1 MAIYLKKFETQAA
14 YEAAESS
21 LILPNVS
28 LTVDNNTVHYN
39 PISPTPPTPTY
50 ESVDLGL
57 PSGTKWAKCNVGA
70 DTETEYGLY
79 YKFAS
84 GIYDG
89 YNNEFYGESG
99 TDGTTMSPS
108 LDSAKC
114 IMGGDWHTP
123 TKTQCEELLSN
134 TTQQWTSINGVNG
147 CKFTSSNGNYIFI
160 PASGHIFS
168 GSLSADGTEARVWTS
183 TIKYSS
189 DSAYVLSLE
198 NGSYSVTSNWQ
209 YISYTVRGVKDN

>member
-1 MAIYLKKFETQAA
+1 MKYLKKFLVNGQ
-14 YEAAESS
+14 YEDFMKYYRDGKHM
-21 LILPNVS
+21 VS
-28 LTVDNNTVHYN
+28 WCALSKTIYMDNFIIPKV
-39 PISPTPPTPTY
+39 Y

-147 CKFTSSNGNYIFI
+147 CKFTSGNGNYIFI